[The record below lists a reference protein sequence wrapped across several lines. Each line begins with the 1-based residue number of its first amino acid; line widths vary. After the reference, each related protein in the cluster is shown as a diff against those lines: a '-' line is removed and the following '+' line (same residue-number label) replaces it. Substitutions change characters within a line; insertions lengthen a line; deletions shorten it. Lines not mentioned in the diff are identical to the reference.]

1 MPAKAVSWLG
11 TMTEHLGS
19 MRSFYRDLFG
29 VEPTV
34 DSDDFV
40 VFHLPSGDTVELF
53 SPAEPDHRHF
63 TTGPVAGFLVEDLAA
78 ATEILRAAGIELLGT
93 PGLDE
98 TSGVGWAHF
107 RAPDGNVYELTQN
120 PWHPVHQAAARRP
133 ELAPLA
139 GEDHVCT
146 SCGIAYASISPAD
159 AAGSIA
165 CQPAAVRQA
174 ASVVPEPLL
183 RRRPDPDTWSV
194 LEYVCHLRDVY
205 ATTTLRL
212 YRTRT
217 EDHPAVEPM
226 LNDLRAAR
234 FGYNRRDLAA
244 VPDELAD
251 VAEGLGQEIARV
263 SGDGWE
269 RRCSRLPGEYR
280 GSRWLVRQAMH
291 EGIHHLRDI
300 EEVARRVTA
309 PPSEE

>member
-1 MPAKAVSWLG
+1 MPAKAVAWLG
-11 TMTEHLGS
+11 SMTEHLGAMS
-19 MRSFYRDLFG
+19 SFYRNLFG

-34 DSDDFV
+34 DTDDFV

-63 TTGPVAGFLVEDLAA
+63 TTGPVAGFLVDELAA
-78 ATEILRAAGIELLGT
+78 ATESLRAAGIELLGT

-98 TSGVGWAHF
+98 ASGVGWAHF

-120 PWHPVHQAAARRP
+120 SWHPAHQVASSRP
-133 ELAPLA
+133 ELPPLA

-159 AAGSIA
+159 AAGSIGG
-165 CQPAAVRQA
+165 QPDDVRQM
-174 ASVVPEPLL
+174 ASAVAEPLL
-183 RRRPDPDTWSV
+183 RRRPDPETWSV

-205 ATTTLRL
+205 ATSTIRL

-234 FGYNRRDLAA
+234 FGYNRRDLAS
-244 VPDELAD
+244 VLDELAD
-251 VAEGLGQEIARV
+251 VVEGLGQEIARV
-263 SGDGWE
+263 RADGWD
-269 RRCSRLPGEYR
+269 RRCTRLPGEYR
-280 GSRWLVRQAMH
+280 TARWLVRQAMH

-300 EEVARRVTA
+300 EEVARRAAT
-309 PPSEE
+309 PPAS